1 MVGGGGGGLGALR
14 GTVISIEPP
23 ENPTIVTVAMS
34 DGGKAEVTLN
44 LVDDREPP
52 MFLQEQVTRVLPIQA
67 ADTIAAH
74 DIKVEDMIR
83 EWRARPLVTAW
94 RLGPAE
100 PRPVART
107 AAVALPATPGADIEF
122 EGVASAFSP
131 EPFMLTFQVLRSRVT
146 IIRAKR

>member
-1 MVGGGGGGLGALR
+1 MSPGGVDGLAALR
-14 GTVISIEPP
+14 GKVISIEPP

-44 LVDDREPP
+44 LLDDREPP

-67 ADTIAAH
+67 ADTIAVH

-94 RLGPAE
+94 RLVPQE
-100 PRPVART
+100 PRPAART
-107 AAVALPATPGADIEF
+107 AALVSPPPPRPAIHVA
-122 EGVASAFSP
+122 GVSP
-131 EPFMLTFQVLRSRVT
+131 PSSPQPCF
-146 IIRAKR
+146 